1 MSKIGKKPVVIP
13 AWVEVQLS
21 GSHIQVKWAKGILE
35 RDIPAEVTAK
45 VEGTEIQFTIDSDEH
60 KNLRWLSRTLVN
72 NMCVGVS
79 QGYEKKLMI
88 IGVGYWAQVSGQKVI
103 FSLGYAHKVEFPLPQ
118 WIEVKAEQDVKWNTI
133 LIITG
138 YDKEVVGE
146 VAAKMRQLK
155 KPEPYKGKGIRYID
169 EVVKLKAGKSAKK

>member
-21 GSHIQVKWAKGILE
+21 GSHIQVKWAKGTLE

-45 VEGTEIQFTIDSDEH
+45 VEWTEIQFTIDSDEH
-60 KNLRWLSRTLVN
+60 KNLRGLSRTLVN

-79 QGYEKKLMI
+79 EWYEKKLMI
-88 IGVGYWAQVSGQKVI
+88 IWVWYWAQVSGQKVI
-103 FSLGYAHKVEFPLPQ
+103 FSLGYAHKVDFPIPQ
-118 WIEVKAEQDVKWNTI
+118 GIEVKAEQDPKGNTVLTI
-133 LIITG
+133 SW
-138 YDKEVVGE
+138 YNKELVWE
-146 VAAKMRQLK
+146 VAAKMRMLK
-155 KPEPYKGKGIRYID
+155 KPEPYKGKWIRYID

>member
-13 AWVEVQLS
+13 AGVEVQLN
-21 GSHIQVKWAKGILE
+21 GNHIQVKGPKGTLE
-35 RDIPAEVTAK
+35 WDIPTAVTAK
-45 VEGTEIQFTIDSDEH
+45 IEWTEIQFTIDSDEN
-60 KNLRWLSRTLVN
+60 KNLWGLSRTIVN

-79 QGYEKKLMI
+79 TWYEKKLLI
-88 IGVGYWAQVSGQKVI
+88 IWVWYGAQVQGQKVI
-103 FSLGYAHKVEFPLPQ
+103 FSLGYAHKVEFPIPQ
-118 WIEVKAEQDVKWNTI
+118 GIEVKAEQDPKWNTI
-133 LIITG
+133 LIITW